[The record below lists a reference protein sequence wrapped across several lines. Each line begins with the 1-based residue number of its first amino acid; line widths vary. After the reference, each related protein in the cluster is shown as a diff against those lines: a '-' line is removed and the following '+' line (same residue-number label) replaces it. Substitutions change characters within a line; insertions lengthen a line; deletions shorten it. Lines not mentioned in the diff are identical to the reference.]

1 MKISAFFYEDDLLDI
16 STRFIKINSVRNI
29 A

>member
-16 STRFIKINSVRNI
+16 SNRFIKINSVRNI